1 MMRILSAE
9 QIKAVEAA
17 ADKSGISYLR
27 LMENA
32 GAACAKAVR
41 MRFDG
46 TDKHNVIVLCGKG
59 KNGGDGFVAARKLYE
74 NGYTVR
80 VVLVMGAPKAENA
93 QEMFSRVTELGIPVD
108 TYDAASEKQRERLM
122 TADIIL
128 DSVFGTGFSGTL
140 PETIENLFAFLEK
153 CSGYVVS
160 IDLPSGL
167 SADSGEILSIPV
179 RADLTVSVMALK
191 QSLVTPPAK
200 AYAGEIQVVS
210 IGIPDTLY
218 KPYEKVFSF
227 TDSDVAAL
235 FPMRRDDAHK
245 GDFGKA
251 LVVAGSYEMP
261 GAALLSSSAAVECGA
276 GLVRLAFPECA
287 YAAITAA
294 CPEKVLLPL
303 CANRFGRISAQNEKK
318 LSDALSSATALL
330 VGCGLGVDYD
340 TKQLVQALVRQA
352 EIPVILDADGINAM
366 TDSIDMLREAK
377 APVILTPHPGEAAR
391 LLGVSAAEV
400 QNDRLGACAALCEK
414 TGAVV
419 VLKGAGTV
427 ISADGQ
433 QFSVNLTGNSGMAT
447 AGSGDVLAGMLL
459 GFLCIGMPPL
469 EAAVAAAH
477 IHGLAGDAAAKAASR
492 TAVTPTKMLEALP
505 KLLSRFE
512 SYH

>member
-32 GAACAKAVR
+32 GAACAKMVR
-41 MRFDG
+41 LRFDS
-46 TDKHNVIVLCGKG
+46 TEKRRVIVLCGKG

-74 NGYTVR
+74 NGYDVR
-80 VVLVMGAPKAENA
+80 VVLVMGKPCAENA
-93 QEMFSRVTELGIPVD
+93 LEMFSRVEELGIPVD
-108 TYDAASEKQRERLM
+108 LYDAASEKQRERLKQ
-122 TADIIL
+122 ADIIL
-128 DSVFGTGFSGTL
+128 DSVFGTGFSGVL
-140 PETIENLFAFLEK
+140 PETLENLFVFLTK
-153 CSGYVVS
+153 CKGYVVS

-167 SADSGEILSIPV
+167 SADSGEILSTPV

-191 QSLVTPPAK
+191 RSLVTYPARG
-200 AYAGEIQVVS
+200 YAGEIQVVS
-210 IGIPDTLY
+210 IGIPESAY
-218 KPYEKVFSF
+218 KPYEKEFAF

-235 FPMRRDDAHK
+235 FPTRPDEAHK

-261 GAALLSSSAAVECGA
+261 GAALLASSAAVECGA

-287 YAAITAA
+287 YAAVTAA
-294 CPEKVLLPL
+294 CPEKILLPL

-318 LSDALSSATALL
+318 LLDAVSSSTALL
-330 VGCGLGVDYD
+330 IGCGLGVDYD
-340 TKQLVQALVRQA
+340 TEQLVKALVQHA
-352 EIPVILDADGINAM
+352 EVPTILDADGINAVA
-366 TDSIDMLREAK
+366 DSIDMLREAK
-377 APVILTPHPGEAAR
+377 APLILTPHPGEAAR
-391 LLGVSAAEV
+391 MLGISVAEV
-400 QNDRLGACAALCEK
+400 QNDRMRACAALCEK

-447 AGSGDVLAGMLL
+447 AGSGDVLAGMVL

-469 EAAVAAAH
+469 EAAVAAVH
-477 IHGLAGDAAAKAASR
+477 IHGLAGDAVAKAASKC
-492 TAVTPTKMLEALP
+492 ALTPSKMLKALP

-512 SYH
+512 

>member
-32 GAACAKAVR
+32 GAACAKAIR
-41 MRFDG
+41 MRFDR
-46 TDKHNVIVLCGKG
+46 TDKRNVIVLCGKG

-74 NGYTVR
+74 NGYAVR
-80 VVLVMGAPKAENA
+80 VVLVQGFPRAENA
-93 QEMFSRVTELGIPVD
+93 REMFTRITELGIPAD

-122 TADIIL
+122 SADIIL

-140 PETIENLFAFLEK
+140 PETLENLFMFLEK

-167 SADSGEILSIPV
+167 SADSGEFLSTPV

-191 QSLVTPPAK
+191 RSLVTYPARE
-200 AYAGEIQVVS
+200 YAGEIQVVS
-210 IGIPDTLY
+210 IGIPEGLY
-218 KPYEKVFSF
+218 APYEKVFAF
-227 TDSDVAAL
+227 TDTDISAL
-235 FPMRRDDAHK
+235 FPPRRDDAHK
-245 GDFGKA
+245 GDFGRA

-261 GAALLSSSAAVECGA
+261 GAAVLSSSAAVECGA

-287 YAAITAA
+287 YAAVTAA
-294 CPEKVLLPL
+294 CPEKILLPL
-303 CANRFGRISAQNEKK
+303 CTNRFGRISAQNEKK
-318 LSDALSSATALL
+318 LLNALSSSTALL
-330 VGCGLGVDYD
+330 IGCGLGVDYD
-340 TKQLVQALVRQA
+340 TKQLVRTLLQQT
-352 EIPVILDADGINAM
+352 EIPVVLDADGINAM
-366 TDSIDMLREAK
+366 ADSIDMLREVN
-377 APVILTPHPGEAAR
+377 APLILTPHPGEAAR
-391 LLGVSAAEV
+391 LLGISAAEV

-414 TGAVV
+414 TGAIV

-447 AGSGDVLAGMLL
+447 AGSGDVLAGMIL
-459 GFLCIGMPPL
+459 GFLCVGLPPL

-477 IHGLAGDAAAKAASR
+477 IHGLAGDTVAEATSKC
-492 TAVTPTKMLEALP
+492 AVTPTKMLGALP

-512 SYH
+512 

>member
-32 GAACAKAVR
+32 GAACAKAIR
-41 MRFDG
+41 MRFDH
-46 TDKHNVIVLCGKG
+46 TDKRRVVVLCGKG

-74 NGYTVR
+74 NGYAVR
-80 VVLVMGAPKAENA
+80 VILVMGEPKAENA

-108 TYDAASEKQRERLM
+108 MYDAASENQRERLM
-122 TADIIL
+122 AADIIL
-128 DSVFGTGFSGTL
+128 DSVFGTGFSGAL
-140 PETIENLFAFLEK
+140 PETIENLFAFLRK
-153 CSGYVVS
+153 CKGYVIS

-167 SADSGEILSIPV
+167 SADSGEVLSTPV
-179 RADLTVSVMALK
+179 HADLTVSVMALK
-191 QSLVTPPAK
+191 RSLVTYPAK
-200 AYAGEIQVVS
+200 RYAGEIQVVS
-210 IGIPDTLY
+210 IGVPEGLY
-218 KPYEKVFSF
+218 EPYVKAFAF
-227 TDSDVAAL
+227 TDADIAAL
-235 FPMRRDDAHK
+235 FPPRRDDAHK

-287 YAAITAA
+287 YAAVTAA

-318 LSDALSSATALL
+318 LLNALSSSTALL
-330 VGCGLGVDYD
+330 VGCGLGIDYD
-340 TKQLVQALVRQA
+340 TKHLVKTLLQQA
-352 EIPVILDADGINAM
+352 EIPVVLDADGINAVA
-366 TDSIDMLREAK
+366 DGIDMLREVK
-377 APVILTPHPGEAAR
+377 APLILTPHPGEAAR
-391 LLGVSAAEV
+391 LLGVSTAEI

-427 ISADGQ
+427 ISAGGQ

-447 AGSGDVLAGMLL
+447 AGSGDVLAGMIL

-469 EAAVAAAH
+469 DAAAAAVH
-477 IHGLAGDAAAKAASR
+477 IHGLAGDAAAKAMSKC
-492 TAVTPTKMLEALP
+492 AVTPTKMLGVLP

-512 SYH
+512 

>member
-41 MRFDG
+41 LRFDH
-46 TDKHNVIVLCGKG
+46 TEKRKVIVLCGKG

-74 NGYTVR
+74 NGYDVR
-80 VVLVMGAPKAENA
+80 VMLVLGMPRAENA
-93 QEMFSRVTELGIPVD
+93 QEMFTRVEELEIPVD
-108 TYDAASEKQRERLM
+108 MYDAVSESQRARLM
-122 TADIIL
+122 DADIIL
-128 DSVFGTGFSGTL
+128 DSVFGTGFSGQL
-140 PETIENLFAFLEK
+140 PETLKNLFAFLEK
-153 CSGYVVS
+153 CKGYVVS

-167 SADSGEILSIPV
+167 SADSGEIESTPV
-179 RADLTVSVMALK
+179 HADLTVSVMALK
-191 QSLVTPPAK
+191 PSLVTYPAK
-200 AYAGEIQVVS
+200 GFAGEIQVVS
-210 IGIPDTLY
+210 IGIPEVLY
-218 KPYEKVFSF
+218 KPYEKAVSF
-227 TDSDVAAL
+227 TDADIAAL

-261 GAALLSSSAAVECGA
+261 GAALLSCSAAVECGA

-287 YAAITAA
+287 YAAVTAD
-294 CPEKVLLPL
+294 CPEKILLPL
-303 CANRFGRISAQNEKK
+303 CPNRFGRISAQNEKK
-318 LSDALSSATALL
+318 ILDAMSSSTALL

-340 TKQLVQALVRQA
+340 TKQIVQTLVQQT
-352 EIPVILDADGINAM
+352 EIPLVLDADGINAM
-366 TDSIDMLREAK
+366 ADSIDMLREAK

-391 LLGVSAAEV
+391 LLGVSTAEV
-400 QNDRLGACAALCEK
+400 QKDRLGACMALCEK
-414 TGAVV
+414 TGAIV

-427 ISADGQ
+427 ISADGR
-433 QFSVNLTGNSGMAT
+433 QFSVNLTGNAGMAT
-447 AGSGDVLAGMLL
+447 AGSGDVLAGMVL
-459 GFLCIGMPPL
+459 GFLCIDMPPL

-477 IHGLAGDAAAKAASR
+477 IHGLAGDAVAKATSKC
-492 TAVTPTKMLEALP
+492 AVTPTKMLKALP

-512 SYH
+512 